1 MKNIKRYGCNHI
13 FRFVA
18 FDSSISEHSSCGLL
32 VIFMVLVPGTAFS
45 QLYVNNA
52 DDLVCYAVLDV
63 PDSSGIKPSGMMTS
77 TSCNT
82 LSLDNLNTNG
92 GQLFVGG
99 VGGLPGYGATPW
111 TGTFTTGVGTS
122 NVGTAYGFVVQKNGA
137 FINGDTYV
145 QGGLF
150 LDGKKATNLA
160 PATIS
165 STSTDAV
172 VGSQLY
178 TLTQTGT
185 RYFHANSANPQDS
198 VPTGQDAIAVG
209 PATVVNGNNGIG
221 IGNSAVVGPSAVGG
235 IAIGPNT
242 QATGTASTALG
253 AGTQAQG
260 AQSLALGAGA
270 VTRQTNSIA
279 LGASSVTTV
288 GAQSSYSAY
297 GLPTAQASVGEVG
310 IGTAQGN
317 RKITG
322 VAAGSAGYDA
332 VNVTQLTAVGNKVDK
347 NTADITSL
355 GGRVTNVEGGMT
367 SITNGGG
374 VKYFHTNSTQLDSV
388 ASGSDSVAIG
398 PNAQASGTTSIA
410 MGAGS
415 KAQVA
420 QSLALGAGAVASK
433 ANSIALGA
441 ASVTTVG
448 AQSSYSAY
456 GLPTAQTS
464 VGEVGIGTAQ
474 GNRKITG
481 VAAGSADYDA
491 VNVAQLTAVGNK
503 VEKNTTDITR
513 LGGRVSTVEGDIT
526 RITNGDGIKYFHT
539 NSTQPDS
546 VASGSDSVAI
556 GPNAQA
562 SGTTSIAMGAGSTAQ
577 GAQSLALGAG
587 AAASQANSIALGAS
601 SVTTVGAES
610 NYSAYGLKAP
620 QTSVGEVG
628 VGTAQGNRKI
638 TGVAAGSADYDA
650 VNVAQLTAVGDKVEQ
665 NTADITRLGGRV
677 TNVEAGMTRITNG
690 DGIKYFHT
698 HSTEPDSVASGSDS
712 VAIGPNAQASGT
724 AAVASGK
731 GTLASGHG
739 AVAIGDAASVSADGS
754 VALGQGSADNGRG
767 AESYTGKYST
777 ADNTTSGTVSVGNA
791 ATGETRTV
799 SNVAD
804 GREAMD
810 AVNLRQLDGAMAA
823 VGDTV
828 SGLQNGTDGMFQVN
842 NNSGQA
848 KPSATGT
855 DAMAGGAG
863 SVASGSNSTAMGTGS
878 KATAAN
884 STALGANSVA
894 DRENS
899 VSVGSVGNE
908 RQLTNV
914 AAGTQGT
921 DAVNLDQLN
930 HSMSNVTNDANAYT
944 DRRYSALKKDL
955 KKQDDRLSAGI
966 AGAMAMASL
975 TQPYTPGASM
985 ATIGAASYRGQSA
998 LSVGVSSISDS
1009 GRWVSKLQASS
1020 NTQGDMGVGVGVGY
1034 QW

>member
-1 MKNIKRYGCNHI
+1 MKSIQKCDCNYLARFAVSDSFI
-13 FRFVA
+13 RDNSFR
-18 FDSSISEHSSCGLL
+18 GLL
-32 VIFMVLVPGTAFS
+32 AIFMVTIFVPGTAFS
-45 QLYVNNA
+45 ELYVNNA
-52 DDLVCYAVLDV
+52 NDPGCYAVVDDNNLNFKGRIT
-63 PDSSGIKPSGMMTS
+63 GIVTNHIY
-77 TSCNT
+77 CNT
-82 LSLDNLNTNG
+82 LTEANLNTNG

-99 VGGLPGYGATPW
+99 QGGLPGYAPTPW
-111 TGTFTTGVGTS
+111 TGTFTTAVGTS
-122 NVGTAYGFVVQKNGA
+122 NVATAYGFVVQKNGA

-150 LDGKKATNLA
+150 LNGRKATNLA

-178 TLTQTGT
+178 TVIQDGT

-270 VTRQTNSIA
+270 VTRQVNSIA

-288 GAQSSYSAY
+288 GAQGSYSAY
-297 GLPTAQASVGEVG
+297 GLPTTQASVGEVG

-332 VNVTQLTAVGNKVDK
+332 VNVTQLTAVGNKVDQ

-355 GGRVTNVEGGMT
+355 DGRVTNVEGEMT

-374 VKYFHTNSTQLDSV
+374 V
-388 ASGSDSVAIG
+388 
-398 PNAQASGTTSIA
+398 
-410 MGAGS
+410 
-415 KAQVA
+415 
-420 QSLALGAGAVASK
+420 
-433 ANSIALGA
+433 
-441 ASVTTVG
+441 
-448 AQSSYSAY
+448 
-456 GLPTAQTS
+456 
-464 VGEVGIGTAQ
+464 
-474 GNRKITG
+474 
-481 VAAGSADYDA
+481 
-491 VNVAQLTAVGNK
+491 
-503 VEKNTTDITR
+503 
-513 LGGRVSTVEGDIT
+513 
-526 RITNGDGIKYFHT
+526 
-539 NSTQPDS
+539 
-546 VASGSDSVAI
+546 
-556 GPNAQA
+556 
-562 SGTTSIAMGAGSTAQ
+562 
-577 GAQSLALGAG
+577 
-587 AAASQANSIALGAS
+587 
-601 SVTTVGAES
+601 
-610 NYSAYGLKAP
+610 
-620 QTSVGEVG
+620 
-628 VGTAQGNRKI
+628 
-638 TGVAAGSADYDA
+638 
-650 VNVAQLTAVGDKVEQ
+650 
-665 NTADITRLGGRV
+665 
-677 TNVEAGMTRITNG
+677 
-690 DGIKYFHT
+690 KYFHT

-724 AAVASGK
+724 ASVASGK
-731 GTLASGHG
+731 DTLASGNG
-739 AVAIGDAASVSADGS
+739 AVAIGDAASVSAEGS

-863 SVASGSNSTAMGTGS
+863 SVASGSHSTAMGTGS

-944 DRRYSALKKDL
+944 DQRYSALKEDL
-955 KKQDDRLSAGI
+955 KKQDSTLSAGI

>member
-1 MKNIKRYGCNHI
+1 MKSIQKCDCNYLARFAVSDSFI
-13 FRFVA
+13 RDNSFR
-18 FDSSISEHSSCGLL
+18 SLL
-32 VIFMVLVPGTAFS
+32 AIFMVTIFVPNTAFS

-52 DDLVCYAVLDV
+52 NDPGCYVIADGGFTGVTNSDQN
-63 PDSSGIKPSGMMTS
+63 
-77 TSCNT
+77 CYT
-82 LSLDNLNTNG
+82 LSLNNINTNG

-99 VGGLPGYGATPW
+99 KGGIAGKPSFIATPW
-111 TGTFTTGVGTS
+111 TGTFTTAVGTS
-122 NVGTAYGFVVQKNGA
+122 NVATAYGFVVQNNGA

-150 LDGKKATNLA
+150 LNGRKATNLA

-178 TLTQTGT
+178 TVIQDGT
-185 RYFHANSANPQDS
+185 RYFHANSVNPQDS
-198 VPTGQDAIAVG
+198 VPAGQDAIAVG

-270 VTRQTNSIA
+270 VTRQANSIA

-288 GAQSSYSAY
+288 GAESNYSAY
-297 GLPTAQASVGEVG
+297 GLPTTQASVGEVG

-332 VNVTQLTAVGNKVDK
+332 VNVTQLTAVGNKVDQ

-355 GGRVTNVEGGMT
+355 DGRVTNVEGGMT
-367 SITNGGG
+367 SITNGG
-374 VKYFHTNSTQLDSV
+374 
-388 ASGSDSVAIG
+388 
-398 PNAQASGTTSIA
+398 
-410 MGAGS
+410 
-415 KAQVA
+415 
-420 QSLALGAGAVASK
+420 
-433 ANSIALGA
+433 
-441 ASVTTVG
+441 
-448 AQSSYSAY
+448 
-456 GLPTAQTS
+456 
-464 VGEVGIGTAQ
+464 
-474 GNRKITG
+474 
-481 VAAGSADYDA
+481 
-491 VNVAQLTAVGNK
+491 
-503 VEKNTTDITR
+503 
-513 LGGRVSTVEGDIT
+513 
-526 RITNGDGIKYFHT
+526 
-539 NSTQPDS
+539 
-546 VASGSDSVAI
+546 
-556 GPNAQA
+556 
-562 SGTTSIAMGAGSTAQ
+562 
-577 GAQSLALGAG
+577 
-587 AAASQANSIALGAS
+587 
-601 SVTTVGAES
+601 
-610 NYSAYGLKAP
+610 
-620 QTSVGEVG
+620 
-628 VGTAQGNRKI
+628 
-638 TGVAAGSADYDA
+638 
-650 VNVAQLTAVGDKVEQ
+650 
-665 NTADITRLGGRV
+665 
-677 TNVEAGMTRITNG
+677 
-690 DGIKYFHT
+690 GIKYFHT

-724 AAVASGK
+724 ASVASGK
-731 GTLASGHG
+731 GTLASGNG
-739 AVAIGDAASVSADGS
+739 AVAIGDAASVSAEGS

-777 ADNTTSGTVSVGNA
+777 TDNTTSGTVSVGNA

-863 SVASGSNSTAMGTGS
+863 SVASGSHSTAMGTGS

-908 RQLTNV
+908 RQLTNIAV
-914 AAGTQGT
+914 GTQGT

-944 DRRYSALKKDL
+944 DQRYSALKEDL
-955 KKQDDRLSAGI
+955 KKQDSTLSAGI

>member
-1 MKNIKRYGCNHI
+1 MKSIQKCDCNYLARFAVSDSFI
-13 FRFVA
+13 RDNSFR
-18 FDSSISEHSSCGLL
+18 GLL
-32 VIFMVLVPGTAFS
+32 AIFMVTIFVPGTSFS
-45 QLYVNNA
+45 ELYVNNA
-52 DDLVCYAVLDV
+52 NDPGCYAVVDDNNLNFKGRIT
-63 PDSSGIKPSGMMTS
+63 GIVTNHIY
-77 TSCNT
+77 CNT
-82 LSLDNLNTNG
+82 LTEANLNTNG

-99 VGGLPGYGATPW
+99 QGGLPGYAPTPW
-111 TGTFTTGVGTS
+111 TGTFTTAVGTS
-122 NVGTAYGFVVQKNGA
+122 NVATAYGFVVQKNGA

-150 LDGKKATNLA
+150 LNGRKATNLA

-178 TLTQTGT
+178 TVIQDGT
-185 RYFHANSANPQDS
+185 RYFHANSVNPQDS
-198 VPTGQDAIAVG
+198 VPAGQDAIAVG

-270 VTRQTNSIA
+270 VTRQVNSIA

-288 GAQSSYSAY
+288 GAQGSYSAY
-297 GLPTAQASVGEVG
+297 GLPTTQASVGEVG

-332 VNVTQLTAVGNKVDK
+332 VNVTQLTAVGNKVDQ

-355 GGRVTNVEGGMT
+355 DGRVTNVEGEMT

-374 VKYFHTNSTQLDSV
+374 V
-388 ASGSDSVAIG
+388 
-398 PNAQASGTTSIA
+398 
-410 MGAGS
+410 
-415 KAQVA
+415 
-420 QSLALGAGAVASK
+420 
-433 ANSIALGA
+433 
-441 ASVTTVG
+441 
-448 AQSSYSAY
+448 
-456 GLPTAQTS
+456 
-464 VGEVGIGTAQ
+464 
-474 GNRKITG
+474 
-481 VAAGSADYDA
+481 
-491 VNVAQLTAVGNK
+491 
-503 VEKNTTDITR
+503 
-513 LGGRVSTVEGDIT
+513 
-526 RITNGDGIKYFHT
+526 
-539 NSTQPDS
+539 
-546 VASGSDSVAI
+546 
-556 GPNAQA
+556 
-562 SGTTSIAMGAGSTAQ
+562 
-577 GAQSLALGAG
+577 
-587 AAASQANSIALGAS
+587 
-601 SVTTVGAES
+601 
-610 NYSAYGLKAP
+610 
-620 QTSVGEVG
+620 
-628 VGTAQGNRKI
+628 
-638 TGVAAGSADYDA
+638 
-650 VNVAQLTAVGDKVEQ
+650 
-665 NTADITRLGGRV
+665 
-677 TNVEAGMTRITNG
+677 
-690 DGIKYFHT
+690 KYFHT

-724 AAVASGK
+724 ASVASGK
-731 GTLASGHG
+731 GTLASGNG
-739 AVAIGDAASVSADGS
+739 AVAIGDAASVSAEGS

-863 SVASGSNSTAMGTGS
+863 SVASGSHSTAMGTGS

-944 DRRYSALKKDL
+944 DQRYSALKEDL
-955 KKQDDRLSAGI
+955 KKQDSTLSAGI

>member
-1 MKNIKRYGCNHI
+1 MKSIQKCDCNYLARFAVSDSFI
-13 FRFVA
+13 RDNSFR
-18 FDSSISEHSSCGLL
+18 GLL
-32 VIFMVLVPGTAFS
+32 AIFMVTIFVPGTAFS
-45 QLYVNNA
+45 ELYVNNA
-52 DDLVCYAVLDV
+52 NDPGCYAVVDDNNLNFKGRIT
-63 PDSSGIKPSGMMTS
+63 GIVTNHIY
-77 TSCNT
+77 CNT
-82 LSLDNLNTNG
+82 LTEANLNTNG

-99 VGGLPGYGATPW
+99 QGGLPGYAPTPW
-111 TGTFTTGVGTS
+111 TGTFTTAVGTS
-122 NVGTAYGFVVQKNGA
+122 NVATAYGFVVQKNGA

-150 LDGKKATNLA
+150 LNGRKATNLA

-178 TLTQTGT
+178 TVIQDGT

-270 VTRQTNSIA
+270 VTRQVNSIA

-288 GAQSSYSAY
+288 GAQGSYSAY
-297 GLPTAQASVGEVG
+297 GLPTTQA
-310 IGTAQGN
+310 
-317 RKITG
+317 
-322 VAAGSAGYDA
+322 
-332 VNVTQLTAVGNKVDK
+332 
-347 NTADITSL
+347 
-355 GGRVTNVEGGMT
+355 
-367 SITNGGG
+367 
-374 VKYFHTNSTQLDSV
+374 
-388 ASGSDSVAIG
+388 
-398 PNAQASGTTSIA
+398 
-410 MGAGS
+410 
-415 KAQVA
+415 
-420 QSLALGAGAVASK
+420 
-433 ANSIALGA
+433 
-441 ASVTTVG
+441 
-448 AQSSYSAY
+448 
-456 GLPTAQTS
+456 S

-491 VNVAQLTAVGNK
+491 VNVAQLTAVG
-503 VEKNTTDITR
+503 
-513 LGGRVSTVEGDIT
+513 
-526 RITNGDGIKYFHT
+526 
-539 NSTQPDS
+539 
-546 VASGSDSVAI
+546 
-556 GPNAQA
+556 
-562 SGTTSIAMGAGSTAQ
+562 
-577 GAQSLALGAG
+577 
-587 AAASQANSIALGAS
+587 
-601 SVTTVGAES
+601 
-610 NYSAYGLKAP
+610 
-620 QTSVGEVG
+620 
-628 VGTAQGNRKI
+628 
-638 TGVAAGSADYDA
+638 
-650 VNVAQLTAVGDKVEQ
+650 DKVDQ
-665 NTADITRLGGRV
+665 NTADITSLDGRV
-677 TNVEAGMTRITNG
+677 TNVEGGMTSITNG
-690 DGIKYFHT
+690 GGIKYFHT

-724 AAVASGK
+724 ASVASGK
-731 GTLASGHG
+731 DTLASGNG
-739 AVAIGDAASVSADGS
+739 AVAIGDAASVSAEGS

-863 SVASGSNSTAMGTGS
+863 SVASGSHSTAMGTGS

-944 DRRYSALKKDL
+944 DQRYSALKEDL
-955 KKQDDRLSAGI
+955 KKQDSTLSAGI

>member
-1 MKNIKRYGCNHI
+1 MKSIQKCDCNYLARFAVSDSFI
-13 FRFVA
+13 RDNSFR
-18 FDSSISEHSSCGLL
+18 GLL
-32 VIFMVLVPGTAFS
+32 AIFMVTIFVPGTSFS
-45 QLYVNNA
+45 ELYVNNA
-52 DDLVCYAVLDV
+52 NDPGCYAVVDDNNLNFKGRIT
-63 PDSSGIKPSGMMTS
+63 GIVTNHIY
-77 TSCNT
+77 CNT
-82 LSLDNLNTNG
+82 LTEANLNTNG

-99 VGGLPGYGATPW
+99 QGGLPGYAPTPW
-111 TGTFTTGVGTS
+111 TGTFTTAVGTS
-122 NVGTAYGFVVQKNGA
+122 NVATAYGFVVQKNGA

-150 LDGKKATNLA
+150 LNGRKATNLA

-178 TLTQTGT
+178 TVIQDGT
-185 RYFHANSANPQDS
+185 RYFHANSVNPQDS
-198 VPTGQDAIAVG
+198 VPAGQDAIAVG

-270 VTRQTNSIA
+270 VTRQVNSIA

-288 GAQSSYSAY
+288 GAQGSYSAY
-297 GLPTAQASVGEVG
+297 GLPTTQA
-310 IGTAQGN
+310 
-317 RKITG
+317 
-322 VAAGSAGYDA
+322 
-332 VNVTQLTAVGNKVDK
+332 
-347 NTADITSL
+347 
-355 GGRVTNVEGGMT
+355 
-367 SITNGGG
+367 
-374 VKYFHTNSTQLDSV
+374 
-388 ASGSDSVAIG
+388 
-398 PNAQASGTTSIA
+398 
-410 MGAGS
+410 
-415 KAQVA
+415 
-420 QSLALGAGAVASK
+420 
-433 ANSIALGA
+433 
-441 ASVTTVG
+441 
-448 AQSSYSAY
+448 
-456 GLPTAQTS
+456 S

-491 VNVAQLTAVGNK
+491 VNVAQLTAVG
-503 VEKNTTDITR
+503 
-513 LGGRVSTVEGDIT
+513 
-526 RITNGDGIKYFHT
+526 
-539 NSTQPDS
+539 
-546 VASGSDSVAI
+546 
-556 GPNAQA
+556 
-562 SGTTSIAMGAGSTAQ
+562 
-577 GAQSLALGAG
+577 
-587 AAASQANSIALGAS
+587 
-601 SVTTVGAES
+601 
-610 NYSAYGLKAP
+610 
-620 QTSVGEVG
+620 
-628 VGTAQGNRKI
+628 
-638 TGVAAGSADYDA
+638 
-650 VNVAQLTAVGDKVEQ
+650 DKVDQ
-665 NTADITRLGGRV
+665 NTADITSLDGRV
-677 TNVEAGMTRITNG
+677 TNVEGEMTSITNG
-690 DGIKYFHT
+690 GGVKYFHT

-724 AAVASGK
+724 ASVASGK
-731 GTLASGHG
+731 GTLASGNG
-739 AVAIGDAASVSADGS
+739 AVAIGDAASVSAEGS

-863 SVASGSNSTAMGTGS
+863 SVASGSHSTAMGTGS

-944 DRRYSALKKDL
+944 DQRYSALKEDL
-955 KKQDDRLSAGI
+955 KKQDSTLSAGI

>member
-1 MKNIKRYGCNHI
+1 MKSIQKCDCNYLARFAVSDSFI
-13 FRFVA
+13 RDNSFR
-18 FDSSISEHSSCGLL
+18 GLL
-32 VIFMVLVPGTAFS
+32 AIFMVTIFVPGTAFS
-45 QLYVNNA
+45 ELYVNNA
-52 DDLVCYAVLDV
+52 NDPGCYAVVDDNNLNFKGRIT
-63 PDSSGIKPSGMMTS
+63 GIVTNHIY
-77 TSCNT
+77 CNT
-82 LSLDNLNTNG
+82 LTEANLNTNG

-99 VGGLPGYGATPW
+99 QGGLPGYAPTPW
-111 TGTFTTGVGTS
+111 TGTFTTAVGTS
-122 NVGTAYGFVVQKNGA
+122 NVATAYGFVVQKNGA

-150 LDGKKATNLA
+150 LNGRKATNLA

-178 TLTQTGT
+178 TVIQDGT

-270 VTRQTNSIA
+270 VTRQVNSIA

-288 GAQSSYSAY
+288 GAQGSYSAY
-297 GLPTAQASVGEVG
+297 GLPTTQASVGEVG

-332 VNVTQLTAVGNKVDK
+332 VNVTQLTAVGNKVDQ

-355 GGRVTNVEGGMT
+355 DGRVTNVEGGMT
-367 SITNGGG
+367 SITNGG
-374 VKYFHTNSTQLDSV
+374 
-388 ASGSDSVAIG
+388 
-398 PNAQASGTTSIA
+398 
-410 MGAGS
+410 
-415 KAQVA
+415 
-420 QSLALGAGAVASK
+420 
-433 ANSIALGA
+433 
-441 ASVTTVG
+441 
-448 AQSSYSAY
+448 
-456 GLPTAQTS
+456 
-464 VGEVGIGTAQ
+464 
-474 GNRKITG
+474 
-481 VAAGSADYDA
+481 
-491 VNVAQLTAVGNK
+491 
-503 VEKNTTDITR
+503 
-513 LGGRVSTVEGDIT
+513 
-526 RITNGDGIKYFHT
+526 
-539 NSTQPDS
+539 
-546 VASGSDSVAI
+546 
-556 GPNAQA
+556 
-562 SGTTSIAMGAGSTAQ
+562 
-577 GAQSLALGAG
+577 
-587 AAASQANSIALGAS
+587 
-601 SVTTVGAES
+601 
-610 NYSAYGLKAP
+610 
-620 QTSVGEVG
+620 
-628 VGTAQGNRKI
+628 
-638 TGVAAGSADYDA
+638 
-650 VNVAQLTAVGDKVEQ
+650 
-665 NTADITRLGGRV
+665 
-677 TNVEAGMTRITNG
+677 
-690 DGIKYFHT
+690 GIKYFHT

-724 AAVASGK
+724 ASVASGK
-731 GTLASGHG
+731 GTLASGNG
-739 AVAIGDAASVSADGS
+739 AVAIGDAASVSAEGS

-777 ADNTTSGTVSVGNA
+777 TDNTTSGTVSVGNA

-863 SVASGSNSTAMGTGS
+863 SVASGSHSTAMGTGS

-908 RQLTNV
+908 RQLTNIAV
-914 AAGTQGT
+914 GTQGT

-944 DRRYSALKKDL
+944 DQRYSALKEDL
-955 KKQDDRLSAGI
+955 KKQDSTLSAGI

>member
-1 MKNIKRYGCNHI
+1 MKSIQKCDCNYLARFAVSDSFI
-13 FRFVA
+13 RDNSFR
-18 FDSSISEHSSCGLL
+18 GLL
-32 VIFMVLVPGTAFS
+32 AIFMVTIFVPGTAFS
-45 QLYVNNA
+45 ELYVNNA
-52 DDLVCYAVLDV
+52 NDPGCYAVVDDNNLNFKGRIT
-63 PDSSGIKPSGMMTS
+63 GIVTNHIY
-77 TSCNT
+77 CNT
-82 LSLDNLNTNG
+82 LTEANLNTNG

-99 VGGLPGYGATPW
+99 QGGLPGYAPTPW
-111 TGTFTTGVGTS
+111 TGTFTTAVGTS
-122 NVGTAYGFVVQKNGA
+122 NVATAYGFVVQKNGA

-150 LDGKKATNLA
+150 LNGRKATNLA
-160 PATIS
+160 LATIS

-178 TLTQTGT
+178 TVIQDGT
-185 RYFHANSANPQDS
+185 RYFHANSVNPQDS
-198 VPTGQDAIAVG
+198 VHTGQDAI
-209 PATVVNGNNGIG
+209 
-221 IGNSAVVGPSAVGG
+221 AVGG

-270 VTRQTNSIA
+270 VTRQVNSIA

-288 GAQSSYSAY
+288 GAQGSYSAY
-297 GLPTAQASVGEVG
+297 GLPTTQASVGEVG

-332 VNVTQLTAVGNKVDK
+332 VNVTQLTAVGNKVDQ

-355 GGRVTNVEGGMT
+355 DGRVTNVEGGMT

-374 VKYFHTNSTQLDSV
+374 V
-388 ASGSDSVAIG
+388 
-398 PNAQASGTTSIA
+398 
-410 MGAGS
+410 
-415 KAQVA
+415 
-420 QSLALGAGAVASK
+420 
-433 ANSIALGA
+433 
-441 ASVTTVG
+441 
-448 AQSSYSAY
+448 
-456 GLPTAQTS
+456 
-464 VGEVGIGTAQ
+464 
-474 GNRKITG
+474 
-481 VAAGSADYDA
+481 
-491 VNVAQLTAVGNK
+491 
-503 VEKNTTDITR
+503 
-513 LGGRVSTVEGDIT
+513 
-526 RITNGDGIKYFHT
+526 
-539 NSTQPDS
+539 
-546 VASGSDSVAI
+546 
-556 GPNAQA
+556 
-562 SGTTSIAMGAGSTAQ
+562 
-577 GAQSLALGAG
+577 
-587 AAASQANSIALGAS
+587 
-601 SVTTVGAES
+601 
-610 NYSAYGLKAP
+610 
-620 QTSVGEVG
+620 
-628 VGTAQGNRKI
+628 
-638 TGVAAGSADYDA
+638 
-650 VNVAQLTAVGDKVEQ
+650 
-665 NTADITRLGGRV
+665 
-677 TNVEAGMTRITNG
+677 
-690 DGIKYFHT
+690 KYFHT

-724 AAVASGK
+724 ASVASGK
-731 GTLASGHG
+731 GTLASGNG
-739 AVAIGDAASVSADGS
+739 AVAIGDAASVSAEGS

-777 ADNTTSGTVSVGNA
+777 TDNTTSGTVSVGNA

-863 SVASGSNSTAMGTGS
+863 SVASGSHSTAMGTGS

-930 HSMSNVTNDANAYT
+930 HSMSNVTNDANVYT
-944 DRRYSALKKDL
+944 DQRYSALKEDL
-955 KKQDDRLSAGI
+955 KKQDSTLSAGI

>member
-1 MKNIKRYGCNHI
+1 MKSIQKCDCNYLARFAVSDSFI
-13 FRFVA
+13 RDNSFR
-18 FDSSISEHSSCGLL
+18 GLL
-32 VIFMVLVPGTAFS
+32 TIFMVTIFVPGTAFS
-45 QLYVNNA
+45 ELYVNNA
-52 DDLVCYAVLDV
+52 NDPGCYAVVDDNNLNFKGRIT
-63 PDSSGIKPSGMMTS
+63 GIVTNHIY
-77 TSCNT
+77 CNT
-82 LSLDNLNTNG
+82 LTEANLNTNG

-99 VGGLPGYGATPW
+99 QGGLPGYAPTPW
-111 TGTFTTGVGTS
+111 TGTFTTAVGTS
-122 NVGTAYGFVVQKNGA
+122 NVATAYGFVVQKNGA

-150 LDGKKATNLA
+150 LNGRKATNLA

-178 TLTQTGT
+178 TVIQDGT

-235 IAIGPNT
+235 IAIGPDT

-270 VTRQTNSIA
+270 VTRQT
-279 LGASSVTTV
+279 
-288 GAQSSYSAY
+288 
-297 GLPTAQASVGEVG
+297 
-310 IGTAQGN
+310 
-317 RKITG
+317 
-322 VAAGSAGYDA
+322 
-332 VNVTQLTAVGNKVDK
+332 
-347 NTADITSL
+347 
-355 GGRVTNVEGGMT
+355 
-367 SITNGGG
+367 
-374 VKYFHTNSTQLDSV
+374 
-388 ASGSDSVAIG
+388 
-398 PNAQASGTTSIA
+398 
-410 MGAGS
+410 
-415 KAQVA
+415 
-420 QSLALGAGAVASK
+420 
-433 ANSIALGA
+433 NSIALGA

-503 VEKNTTDITR
+503 VEKNPTDITR

-526 RITNGDGIKYFHT
+526 RITNGGGIKYFHT

-610 NYSAYGLKAP
+610 NYSAYGLTAP

-690 DGIKYFHT
+690 GGIKYFHT

-921 DAVNLDQLN
+921 DAVNLDQLT

-944 DRRYSALKKDL
+944 DRRYSALKEDL
-955 KKQDDRLSAGI
+955 KKQDSTLSAGI

>member
-1 MKNIKRYGCNHI
+1 MKSIQKCDCNYLARFAVSDSFI
-13 FRFVA
+13 RDNSFR
-18 FDSSISEHSSCGLL
+18 GLL
-32 VIFMVLVPGTAFS
+32 AIFMVTIFVPGTAFS
-45 QLYVNNA
+45 ELYVNNA
-52 DDLVCYAVLDV
+52 NDPGCYAVVDDNNLNFKGRIT
-63 PDSSGIKPSGMMTS
+63 GIVTNHIY
-77 TSCNT
+77 CNT
-82 LSLDNLNTNG
+82 LTEANLNTNG

-99 VGGLPGYGATPW
+99 QGGLPGYAPTPW
-111 TGTFTTGVGTS
+111 TGTFTTAVGTS
-122 NVGTAYGFVVQKNGA
+122 NVATAYGFVVQKNGA

-150 LDGKKATNLA
+150 LNGRKATNLA
-160 PATIS
+160 PATVS

-178 TLTQTGT
+178 TVIQDGT
-185 RYFHANSANPQDS
+185 RYFHANSVNPQDS
-198 VPTGQDAIAVG
+198 VPAGQDAIAVG

-270 VTRQTNSIA
+270 VTRQVNSIA

-288 GAQSSYSAY
+288 GAQGSYSAY
-297 GLPTAQASVGEVG
+297 GLPTTQA
-310 IGTAQGN
+310 
-317 RKITG
+317 
-322 VAAGSAGYDA
+322 
-332 VNVTQLTAVGNKVDK
+332 
-347 NTADITSL
+347 
-355 GGRVTNVEGGMT
+355 
-367 SITNGGG
+367 
-374 VKYFHTNSTQLDSV
+374 
-388 ASGSDSVAIG
+388 
-398 PNAQASGTTSIA
+398 
-410 MGAGS
+410 
-415 KAQVA
+415 
-420 QSLALGAGAVASK
+420 
-433 ANSIALGA
+433 
-441 ASVTTVG
+441 
-448 AQSSYSAY
+448 
-456 GLPTAQTS
+456 S

-491 VNVAQLTAVGNK
+491 VNVAQLTAVG
-503 VEKNTTDITR
+503 
-513 LGGRVSTVEGDIT
+513 
-526 RITNGDGIKYFHT
+526 
-539 NSTQPDS
+539 
-546 VASGSDSVAI
+546 
-556 GPNAQA
+556 
-562 SGTTSIAMGAGSTAQ
+562 
-577 GAQSLALGAG
+577 
-587 AAASQANSIALGAS
+587 
-601 SVTTVGAES
+601 
-610 NYSAYGLKAP
+610 
-620 QTSVGEVG
+620 
-628 VGTAQGNRKI
+628 
-638 TGVAAGSADYDA
+638 
-650 VNVAQLTAVGDKVEQ
+650 DKVDQ
-665 NTADITRLGGRV
+665 NTADITSLDGRV
-677 TNVEAGMTRITNG
+677 TNVEGEMTSITNG
-690 DGIKYFHT
+690 GGVKYFHT

-724 AAVASGK
+724 ASVASGK
-731 GTLASGHG
+731 GTLASGNG
-739 AVAIGDAASVSADGS
+739 AVAIGDAASVSAEGS

-777 ADNTTSGTVSVGNA
+777 TDNTTSGTVSVGNA

-863 SVASGSNSTAMGTGS
+863 SVASGSHSTAMGTGS

-908 RQLTNV
+908 RQLTNIAV
-914 AAGTQGT
+914 GTQGT

-944 DRRYSALKKDL
+944 DQRYSALKEDL
-955 KKQDDRLSAGI
+955 KKQDSTLSAGI

>member
-1 MKNIKRYGCNHI
+1 MKSIQKCDCNYLARFAVSDSFI
-13 FRFVA
+13 RDNSFR
-18 FDSSISEHSSCGLL
+18 GLL
-32 VIFMVLVPGTAFS
+32 AIFMVTIFVPGTAFS
-45 QLYVNNA
+45 ELYVNNA
-52 DDLVCYAVLDV
+52 NDPGCYAVVDDNNLNFKGRIT
-63 PDSSGIKPSGMMTS
+63 GIVTNHIY
-77 TSCNT
+77 CNT
-82 LSLDNLNTNG
+82 LTEANLNTNG

-99 VGGLPGYGATPW
+99 QGGLPGYAPTPW
-111 TGTFTTGVGTS
+111 TGTFTTAVGTS
-122 NVGTAYGFVVQKNGA
+122 NVATAYGFVVQKNGA

-150 LDGKKATNLA
+150 LNGRKATNLA
-160 PATIS
+160 LATIS

-178 TLTQTGT
+178 TVIQDGT
-185 RYFHANSANPQDS
+185 RYFHANSVNPQDS
-198 VPTGQDAIAVG
+198 VPTGQDAI
-209 PATVVNGNNGIG
+209 
-221 IGNSAVVGPSAVGG
+221 AVGG

-270 VTRQTNSIA
+270 VTRQVNSIA

-288 GAQSSYSAY
+288 GAQGSYSAY
-297 GLPTAQASVGEVG
+297 GLPTTQASVGEVG

-332 VNVTQLTAVGNKVDK
+332 VNVTQLTAVGNKVDQ

-355 GGRVTNVEGGMT
+355 DGRVTNVEGGMT

-374 VKYFHTNSTQLDSV
+374 V
-388 ASGSDSVAIG
+388 
-398 PNAQASGTTSIA
+398 
-410 MGAGS
+410 
-415 KAQVA
+415 
-420 QSLALGAGAVASK
+420 
-433 ANSIALGA
+433 
-441 ASVTTVG
+441 
-448 AQSSYSAY
+448 
-456 GLPTAQTS
+456 
-464 VGEVGIGTAQ
+464 
-474 GNRKITG
+474 
-481 VAAGSADYDA
+481 
-491 VNVAQLTAVGNK
+491 
-503 VEKNTTDITR
+503 
-513 LGGRVSTVEGDIT
+513 
-526 RITNGDGIKYFHT
+526 
-539 NSTQPDS
+539 
-546 VASGSDSVAI
+546 
-556 GPNAQA
+556 
-562 SGTTSIAMGAGSTAQ
+562 
-577 GAQSLALGAG
+577 
-587 AAASQANSIALGAS
+587 
-601 SVTTVGAES
+601 
-610 NYSAYGLKAP
+610 
-620 QTSVGEVG
+620 
-628 VGTAQGNRKI
+628 
-638 TGVAAGSADYDA
+638 
-650 VNVAQLTAVGDKVEQ
+650 
-665 NTADITRLGGRV
+665 
-677 TNVEAGMTRITNG
+677 
-690 DGIKYFHT
+690 KYFHT

-724 AAVASGK
+724 ASVASGK
-731 GTLASGHG
+731 GTLASGNG
-739 AVAIGDAASVSADGS
+739 AVAIGDAASVSAEGS

-777 ADNTTSGTVSVGNA
+777 TDNTTSGTVSVGNA

-863 SVASGSNSTAMGTGS
+863 SVASGSHSTAMGTGS

-930 HSMSNVTNDANAYT
+930 HSMSNVTNDANVYT
-944 DRRYSALKKDL
+944 DQRYSALKEDL
-955 KKQDDRLSAGI
+955 KKQDSTLSAGI

>member
-1 MKNIKRYGCNHI
+1 MKSIQKCDCNYLARFAVSDSFI
-13 FRFVA
+13 RDNSFR
-18 FDSSISEHSSCGLL
+18 SLL
-32 VIFMVLVPGTAFS
+32 AIFMVTIFVPNTAFS

-52 DDLVCYAVLDV
+52 NDPGCYVIADGGFTGVTNSDQN
-63 PDSSGIKPSGMMTS
+63 
-77 TSCNT
+77 CYT
-82 LSLDNLNTNG
+82 LSLNNINTNG

-99 VGGLPGYGATPW
+99 KGGIAGKPSFIATPW
-111 TGTFTTGVGTS
+111 TGTFTTAVGTS
-122 NVGTAYGFVVQKNGA
+122 NVATAYGFVVQNNGA

-150 LDGKKATNLA
+150 LNGRKATNLA

-178 TLTQTGT
+178 TVIQDGT
-185 RYFHANSANPQDS
+185 RYFHANSVNPQDS
-198 VPTGQDAIAVG
+198 VPAGQDAIAVG

-270 VTRQTNSIA
+270 VTRQVNSIA

-288 GAQSSYSAY
+288 GAQGSYSAY
-297 GLPTAQASVGEVG
+297 GLPTTQASVGEVG

-332 VNVTQLTAVGNKVDK
+332 VNVTQLTAVGNKVDQ

-355 GGRVTNVEGGMT
+355 DGRVTNVEGGMT

-374 VKYFHTNSTQLDSV
+374 
-388 ASGSDSVAIG
+388 
-398 PNAQASGTTSIA
+398 
-410 MGAGS
+410 
-415 KAQVA
+415 
-420 QSLALGAGAVASK
+420 
-433 ANSIALGA
+433 
-441 ASVTTVG
+441 
-448 AQSSYSAY
+448 
-456 GLPTAQTS
+456 
-464 VGEVGIGTAQ
+464 
-474 GNRKITG
+474 
-481 VAAGSADYDA
+481 
-491 VNVAQLTAVGNK
+491 
-503 VEKNTTDITR
+503 
-513 LGGRVSTVEGDIT
+513 
-526 RITNGDGIKYFHT
+526 IKYFHT
-539 NSTQPDS
+539 HSTEPDS

-610 NYSAYGLKAP
+610 NYSAYGLTAS

-628 VGTAQGNRKI
+628 VGTTQGNRKI

-650 VNVAQLTAVGDKVEQ
+650 VNVAQLTAVGDKVDQ
-665 NTADITRLGGRV
+665 NTADITSLDGRV
-677 TNVEAGMTRITNG
+677 TNVEGEMTSITNG
-690 DGIKYFHT
+690 GGVKYFHT

-724 AAVASGK
+724 ASVASGK
-731 GTLASGHG
+731 GTLASGNG
-739 AVAIGDAASVSADGS
+739 AVAIGDAASVSAEGS

-777 ADNTTSGTVSVGNA
+777 TDNTTSGTVSVGNA

-863 SVASGSNSTAMGTGS
+863 SVASGSHSTAMGTGS

-908 RQLTNV
+908 RQLTNIAV
-914 AAGTQGT
+914 GTQGT

-944 DRRYSALKKDL
+944 DQRYSALKEDL
-955 KKQDDRLSAGI
+955 KKQDSTLSAGI

>member
-1 MKNIKRYGCNHI
+1 MKSIQKCDCNYLARFAVSDSFI
-13 FRFVA
+13 RDNSFR
-18 FDSSISEHSSCGLL
+18 GLL
-32 VIFMVLVPGTAFS
+32 AIFMVTIFVPGTAFS
-45 QLYVNNA
+45 ELYVNNA
-52 DDLVCYAVLDV
+52 NDPGCYAVVDDNNLNFKGRIT
-63 PDSSGIKPSGMMTS
+63 GIVTNHIY
-77 TSCNT
+77 CNT
-82 LSLDNLNTNG
+82 LTEANLNTNG

-99 VGGLPGYGATPW
+99 QGGLPGYAPTPW
-111 TGTFTTGVGTS
+111 TGTFTTAVGTS
-122 NVGTAYGFVVQKNGA
+122 NVATAYGFVVQKNGA

-150 LDGKKATNLA
+150 LNGRKATNLA

-178 TLTQTGT
+178 TVIQDGT

-270 VTRQTNSIA
+270 VTRQVNSIA

-288 GAQSSYSAY
+288 GAQGSYSAY
-297 GLPTAQASVGEVG
+297 GLPTTQA
-310 IGTAQGN
+310 
-317 RKITG
+317 
-322 VAAGSAGYDA
+322 
-332 VNVTQLTAVGNKVDK
+332 
-347 NTADITSL
+347 
-355 GGRVTNVEGGMT
+355 
-367 SITNGGG
+367 
-374 VKYFHTNSTQLDSV
+374 
-388 ASGSDSVAIG
+388 
-398 PNAQASGTTSIA
+398 
-410 MGAGS
+410 
-415 KAQVA
+415 
-420 QSLALGAGAVASK
+420 
-433 ANSIALGA
+433 
-441 ASVTTVG
+441 
-448 AQSSYSAY
+448 
-456 GLPTAQTS
+456 S

-491 VNVAQLTAVGNK
+491 VNVAQLTAVG
-503 VEKNTTDITR
+503 
-513 LGGRVSTVEGDIT
+513 
-526 RITNGDGIKYFHT
+526 
-539 NSTQPDS
+539 
-546 VASGSDSVAI
+546 
-556 GPNAQA
+556 
-562 SGTTSIAMGAGSTAQ
+562 
-577 GAQSLALGAG
+577 
-587 AAASQANSIALGAS
+587 
-601 SVTTVGAES
+601 
-610 NYSAYGLKAP
+610 
-620 QTSVGEVG
+620 
-628 VGTAQGNRKI
+628 
-638 TGVAAGSADYDA
+638 
-650 VNVAQLTAVGDKVEQ
+650 DKVDQ
-665 NTADITRLGGRV
+665 NTADITSLDGRV
-677 TNVEAGMTRITNG
+677 TNVEGEMTSITNG
-690 DGIKYFHT
+690 GGVKYFHT
-698 HSTEPDSVASGSDS
+698 HSTESDSVASGSDS

-724 AAVASGK
+724 ASVASGK
-731 GTLASGHG
+731 GTLASGNG
-739 AVAIGDAASVSADGS
+739 AVAIGDAASVSAEGS

-863 SVASGSNSTAMGTGS
+863 SVASGSHSTAMGTGS

-944 DRRYSALKKDL
+944 DQRYSALKEDL
-955 KKQDDRLSAGI
+955 KKQDSTLSAGI

>member
-1 MKNIKRYGCNHI
+1 MKSIQKCDCNYLVRFAVSDSFI
-13 FRFVA
+13 RDNSFR
-18 FDSSISEHSSCGLL
+18 SLL
-32 VIFMVLVPGTAFS
+32 AIFMVTIFVPNTAFS

-52 DDLVCYAVLDV
+52 NDPGCYVIADGGFTGVTNSDQN
-63 PDSSGIKPSGMMTS
+63 
-77 TSCNT
+77 CYT
-82 LSLDNLNTNG
+82 LSLNNINTNG

-99 VGGLPGYGATPW
+99 KGGIAGKPSFIATPW
-111 TGTFTTGVGTS
+111 TGTFTTAVGTS
-122 NVGTAYGFVVQKNGA
+122 NVATAYGFVVQSNGA

-145 QGGLF
+145 KGGLF
-150 LDGKKATNLA
+150 LNGRKATNLA

-178 TLTQTGT
+178 TVIQDGT
-185 RYFHANSANPQDS
+185 RYFHANSVNPQDS
-198 VPTGQDAIAVG
+198 VPAGQDAIAVG

-221 IGNSAVVGPSAVGG
+221 IGSSAVVGPSAVGG

-242 QATGTASTALG
+242 QATGIASTALG
-253 AGTQAQG
+253 AGSQAHG
-260 AQSLALGAGA
+260 SQSLALGAGA
-270 VTRQTNSIA
+270 T
-279 LGASSVTTV
+279 
-288 GAQSSYSAY
+288 
-297 GLPTAQASVGEVG
+297 
-310 IGTAQGN
+310 
-317 RKITG
+317 
-322 VAAGSAGYDA
+322 
-332 VNVTQLTAVGNKVDK
+332 
-347 NTADITSL
+347 
-355 GGRVTNVEGGMT
+355 
-367 SITNGGG
+367 
-374 VKYFHTNSTQLDSV
+374 
-388 ASGSDSVAIG
+388 
-398 PNAQASGTTSIA
+398 
-410 MGAGS
+410 
-415 KAQVA
+415 
-420 QSLALGAGAVASK
+420 
-433 ANSIALGA
+433 
-441 ASVTTVG
+441 
-448 AQSSYSAY
+448 
-456 GLPTAQTS
+456 
-464 VGEVGIGTAQ
+464 
-474 GNRKITG
+474 
-481 VAAGSADYDA
+481 
-491 VNVAQLTAVGNK
+491 
-503 VEKNTTDITR
+503 
-513 LGGRVSTVEGDIT
+513 
-526 RITNGDGIKYFHT
+526 
-539 NSTQPDS
+539 
-546 VASGSDSVAI
+546 
-556 GPNAQA
+556 
-562 SGTTSIAMGAGSTAQ
+562 
-577 GAQSLALGAG
+577 
-587 AAASQANSIALGAS
+587 ASQANSIALGAS

-610 NYSAYGLKAP
+610 DYSAYGLTAP

-628 VGTAQGNRKI
+628 MGTGQGNRKI
-638 TGVAAGSADYDA
+638 TGVAAGSADYDV

-665 NTADITRLGGRV
+665 NTADITSLGGRV
-677 TNVEAGMTRITNG
+677 TNVEGGMTRITNG
-690 DGIKYFHT
+690 GGIKYFHT

-724 AAVASGK
+724 ASVASGK
-731 GTLASGHG
+731 GTLASGNG
-739 AVAIGDAASVSADGS
+739 AVAIGDAASVSAEGS

-777 ADNTTSGTVSVGNA
+777 TDNTTSGTVSVGNA

-848 KPSATGT
+848 KPSVTGT

-863 SVASGSNSTAMGTGS
+863 SVASGSHSTAMGTGS

-908 RQLTNV
+908 RQLTNIAV
-914 AAGTQGT
+914 GTQGT

-944 DRRYSALKKDL
+944 DQRYSALKEDL
-955 KKQDDRLSAGI
+955 KKQDSTLSAGI

>member
-1 MKNIKRYGCNHI
+1 M
-13 FRFVA
+13 
-18 FDSSISEHSSCGLL
+18 
-32 VIFMVLVPGTAFS
+32 
-45 QLYVNNA
+45 NNA
-52 DDLVCYAVLDV
+52 NDPGCYAVVDDNNLNFKGRIT
-63 PDSSGIKPSGMMTS
+63 GIVTNHIY
-77 TSCNT
+77 CNT
-82 LSLDNLNTNG
+82 LTEANLNTNG

-99 VGGLPGYGATPW
+99 QGGLPGYAPTPW
-111 TGTFTTGVGTS
+111 TGTFTTAVGTS
-122 NVGTAYGFVVQKNGA
+122 NVATAYGFVVQKNGA

-150 LDGKKATNLA
+150 LNGRKATNLA
-160 PATIS
+160 PATVS

-178 TLTQTGT
+178 TVIQDGT
-185 RYFHANSANPQDS
+185 RYFHANSVNPQDS
-198 VPTGQDAIAVG
+198 VPAGQDAIAVG

-270 VTRQTNSIA
+270 VTRQVNSIA

-288 GAQSSYSAY
+288 GAQGSYSAY
-297 GLPTAQASVGEVG
+297 GLPTTQASVGEVG

-332 VNVTQLTAVGNKVDK
+332 VNVTQLTAVGNKVDQ

-355 GGRVTNVEGGMT
+355 DGRVTNVEGGMT
-367 SITNGGG
+367 SITNGG
-374 VKYFHTNSTQLDSV
+374 
-388 ASGSDSVAIG
+388 
-398 PNAQASGTTSIA
+398 
-410 MGAGS
+410 
-415 KAQVA
+415 
-420 QSLALGAGAVASK
+420 
-433 ANSIALGA
+433 
-441 ASVTTVG
+441 
-448 AQSSYSAY
+448 
-456 GLPTAQTS
+456 
-464 VGEVGIGTAQ
+464 
-474 GNRKITG
+474 
-481 VAAGSADYDA
+481 
-491 VNVAQLTAVGNK
+491 
-503 VEKNTTDITR
+503 
-513 LGGRVSTVEGDIT
+513 
-526 RITNGDGIKYFHT
+526 
-539 NSTQPDS
+539 
-546 VASGSDSVAI
+546 
-556 GPNAQA
+556 
-562 SGTTSIAMGAGSTAQ
+562 
-577 GAQSLALGAG
+577 
-587 AAASQANSIALGAS
+587 
-601 SVTTVGAES
+601 
-610 NYSAYGLKAP
+610 
-620 QTSVGEVG
+620 
-628 VGTAQGNRKI
+628 
-638 TGVAAGSADYDA
+638 
-650 VNVAQLTAVGDKVEQ
+650 
-665 NTADITRLGGRV
+665 
-677 TNVEAGMTRITNG
+677 
-690 DGIKYFHT
+690 GIKYFHT

-724 AAVASGK
+724 ASVASGK
-731 GTLASGHG
+731 GTLASGNG
-739 AVAIGDAASVSADGS
+739 AVAIGDAASVSAEGS

-863 SVASGSNSTAMGTGS
+863 SVASGSHSTAMGTGS

-908 RQLTNV
+908 RQLTNIAV
-914 AAGTQGT
+914 GTQGT

-944 DRRYSALKKDL
+944 DQRYSALKEDL
-955 KKQDDRLSAGI
+955 KKQDSTLSAGI

>member
-1 MKNIKRYGCNHI
+1 MKSIQKCDCNYLARFAVSDSFI
-13 FRFVA
+13 RDNSFR
-18 FDSSISEHSSCGLL
+18 SLL
-32 VIFMVLVPGTAFS
+32 AIFMVTIFVPNTAFS

-52 DDLVCYAVLDV
+52 NDPGCYVIADGGFTGVTNSDQN
-63 PDSSGIKPSGMMTS
+63 
-77 TSCNT
+77 CYT
-82 LSLDNLNTNG
+82 LSLNNINTNG

-99 VGGLPGYGATPW
+99 KGGIAGKPSFIATPW
-111 TGTFTTGVGTS
+111 TGTFTTAVGTS
-122 NVGTAYGFVVQKNGA
+122 NVATAYGFVVQNNGA

-150 LDGKKATNLA
+150 LNGRKATNLA

-178 TLTQTGT
+178 TVIQDGT
-185 RYFHANSANPQDS
+185 RYFHANSVNPQDS
-198 VPTGQDAIAVG
+198 VPAGQDAIAVG

-270 VTRQTNSIA
+270 VTRQVNSIA

-288 GAQSSYSAY
+288 GAQGSYSAY
-297 GLPTAQASVGEVG
+297 GLPTTQA
-310 IGTAQGN
+310 
-317 RKITG
+317 
-322 VAAGSAGYDA
+322 
-332 VNVTQLTAVGNKVDK
+332 
-347 NTADITSL
+347 
-355 GGRVTNVEGGMT
+355 
-367 SITNGGG
+367 
-374 VKYFHTNSTQLDSV
+374 
-388 ASGSDSVAIG
+388 
-398 PNAQASGTTSIA
+398 
-410 MGAGS
+410 
-415 KAQVA
+415 
-420 QSLALGAGAVASK
+420 
-433 ANSIALGA
+433 
-441 ASVTTVG
+441 
-448 AQSSYSAY
+448 
-456 GLPTAQTS
+456 S

-491 VNVAQLTAVGNK
+491 VNVAQLTAVG
-503 VEKNTTDITR
+503 
-513 LGGRVSTVEGDIT
+513 
-526 RITNGDGIKYFHT
+526 
-539 NSTQPDS
+539 
-546 VASGSDSVAI
+546 
-556 GPNAQA
+556 
-562 SGTTSIAMGAGSTAQ
+562 
-577 GAQSLALGAG
+577 
-587 AAASQANSIALGAS
+587 
-601 SVTTVGAES
+601 
-610 NYSAYGLKAP
+610 
-620 QTSVGEVG
+620 
-628 VGTAQGNRKI
+628 
-638 TGVAAGSADYDA
+638 
-650 VNVAQLTAVGDKVEQ
+650 DKVDQ
-665 NTADITRLGGRV
+665 NTADITSLDGRV
-677 TNVEAGMTRITNG
+677 TNVEGEMTSITNG
-690 DGIKYFHT
+690 GGVKYFHT

-724 AAVASGK
+724 ASVASGK
-731 GTLASGHG
+731 GTLASGNG
-739 AVAIGDAASVSADGS
+739 AVAIGDAASVSAEGS

-777 ADNTTSGTVSVGNA
+777 TDNTTSGTVSVGNA

-863 SVASGSNSTAMGTGS
+863 SVASGSHSTAMGTGS

-908 RQLTNV
+908 RQLTNIAV
-914 AAGTQGT
+914 GTQGT

-944 DRRYSALKKDL
+944 DQRYSALKEDL
-955 KKQDDRLSAGI
+955 KKQDSTLSAGI

>member
-1 MKNIKRYGCNHI
+1 MKSIQKCDCNYLARFAVSDSFI
-13 FRFVA
+13 RDNSFR
-18 FDSSISEHSSCGLL
+18 GLL
-32 VIFMVLVPGTAFS
+32 AIFMVTIFVPGTAFS
-45 QLYVNNA
+45 ELYVNNA
-52 DDLVCYAVLDV
+52 NDPGCYAVVDDNNLNFKGRIT
-63 PDSSGIKPSGMMTS
+63 GIVTNHIY
-77 TSCNT
+77 CNT
-82 LSLDNLNTNG
+82 LTEANLNTNG

-99 VGGLPGYGATPW
+99 QGGLPGYAPTPW
-111 TGTFTTGVGTS
+111 TGTFTTAVGTS
-122 NVGTAYGFVVQKNGA
+122 NVATAYGFVVQKNGA

-150 LDGKKATNLA
+150 LNGRKATNLA

-178 TLTQTGT
+178 TVIQDGT

-270 VTRQTNSIA
+270 VTRQVNSIA

-288 GAQSSYSAY
+288 GAQGSYSAY
-297 GLPTAQASVGEVG
+297 GLPTTQA
-310 IGTAQGN
+310 
-317 RKITG
+317 
-322 VAAGSAGYDA
+322 
-332 VNVTQLTAVGNKVDK
+332 
-347 NTADITSL
+347 
-355 GGRVTNVEGGMT
+355 
-367 SITNGGG
+367 
-374 VKYFHTNSTQLDSV
+374 
-388 ASGSDSVAIG
+388 
-398 PNAQASGTTSIA
+398 
-410 MGAGS
+410 
-415 KAQVA
+415 
-420 QSLALGAGAVASK
+420 
-433 ANSIALGA
+433 
-441 ASVTTVG
+441 
-448 AQSSYSAY
+448 
-456 GLPTAQTS
+456 S

-491 VNVAQLTAVGNK
+491 VNVAQLTAVG
-503 VEKNTTDITR
+503 
-513 LGGRVSTVEGDIT
+513 
-526 RITNGDGIKYFHT
+526 
-539 NSTQPDS
+539 
-546 VASGSDSVAI
+546 
-556 GPNAQA
+556 
-562 SGTTSIAMGAGSTAQ
+562 
-577 GAQSLALGAG
+577 
-587 AAASQANSIALGAS
+587 
-601 SVTTVGAES
+601 
-610 NYSAYGLKAP
+610 
-620 QTSVGEVG
+620 
-628 VGTAQGNRKI
+628 
-638 TGVAAGSADYDA
+638 
-650 VNVAQLTAVGDKVEQ
+650 DKVDQ
-665 NTADITRLGGRV
+665 NTADITSLDGRV
-677 TNVEAGMTRITNG
+677 TNVEGEMTSITNG
-690 DGIKYFHT
+690 GGVKYFHT

-724 AAVASGK
+724 ASVASGK
-731 GTLASGHG
+731 GTLASGNG
-739 AVAIGDAASVSADGS
+739 AVAIGDAASVSAEGS

-863 SVASGSNSTAMGTGS
+863 SVASGSHSTAMGTGS

-944 DRRYSALKKDL
+944 DQRYSALKEDL
-955 KKQDDRLSAGI
+955 KKQDSTLSAGI

>member
-1 MKNIKRYGCNHI
+1 MKSIQKCDCNYLARFAVSDSFI
-13 FRFVA
+13 RDNSFR
-18 FDSSISEHSSCGLL
+18 GLL
-32 VIFMVLVPGTAFS
+32 AIFMVTIFVPGTAFS
-45 QLYVNNA
+45 ELYVNNA
-52 DDLVCYAVLDV
+52 NDPGCYAVVDDNNLNFKGRIT
-63 PDSSGIKPSGMMTS
+63 GIVTNHIY
-77 TSCNT
+77 CNT
-82 LSLDNLNTNG
+82 LTEANLNTNG

-99 VGGLPGYGATPW
+99 QGGLPGYAPTPW
-111 TGTFTTGVGTS
+111 TGTFTTAVGTS
-122 NVGTAYGFVVQKNGA
+122 NVATAYGFVVQKNGA

-150 LDGKKATNLA
+150 LNGRKATNLA
-160 PATIS
+160 PATVS

-178 TLTQTGT
+178 TVIQDGT
-185 RYFHANSANPQDS
+185 RYFHANSVNPQDS
-198 VPTGQDAIAVG
+198 VPAGQDAIAVG

-270 VTRQTNSIA
+270 VTRQVNSIA

-288 GAQSSYSAY
+288 GAQGSYSAY
-297 GLPTAQASVGEVG
+297 GLPTTQASVGEVG

-332 VNVTQLTAVGNKVDK
+332 VNVTQLTAVGNKVDQ

-355 GGRVTNVEGGMT
+355 DGRVTNVEGGMT
-367 SITNGGG
+367 SITNGG
-374 VKYFHTNSTQLDSV
+374 
-388 ASGSDSVAIG
+388 
-398 PNAQASGTTSIA
+398 
-410 MGAGS
+410 
-415 KAQVA
+415 
-420 QSLALGAGAVASK
+420 
-433 ANSIALGA
+433 
-441 ASVTTVG
+441 
-448 AQSSYSAY
+448 
-456 GLPTAQTS
+456 
-464 VGEVGIGTAQ
+464 
-474 GNRKITG
+474 
-481 VAAGSADYDA
+481 
-491 VNVAQLTAVGNK
+491 
-503 VEKNTTDITR
+503 
-513 LGGRVSTVEGDIT
+513 
-526 RITNGDGIKYFHT
+526 
-539 NSTQPDS
+539 
-546 VASGSDSVAI
+546 
-556 GPNAQA
+556 
-562 SGTTSIAMGAGSTAQ
+562 
-577 GAQSLALGAG
+577 
-587 AAASQANSIALGAS
+587 
-601 SVTTVGAES
+601 
-610 NYSAYGLKAP
+610 
-620 QTSVGEVG
+620 
-628 VGTAQGNRKI
+628 
-638 TGVAAGSADYDA
+638 
-650 VNVAQLTAVGDKVEQ
+650 
-665 NTADITRLGGRV
+665 
-677 TNVEAGMTRITNG
+677 
-690 DGIKYFHT
+690 GIKYFHT

-724 AAVASGK
+724 ASVASGK
-731 GTLASGHG
+731 GTLASGNG
-739 AVAIGDAASVSADGS
+739 AVAIGDAASVSAEGS

-777 ADNTTSGTVSVGNA
+777 TDNTTSGTVSVGNA

-863 SVASGSNSTAMGTGS
+863 SVASGSHSTAMGTGS

-908 RQLTNV
+908 RQLTNIAV
-914 AAGTQGT
+914 GTQGT

-944 DRRYSALKKDL
+944 DQRYSALKEDL
-955 KKQDDRLSAGI
+955 KKQDSTLSAGI

>member
-1 MKNIKRYGCNHI
+1 MTNIQKCDCNYLSRFAVSDSFI
-13 FRFVA
+13 KDNYFR
-18 FDSSISEHSSCGLL
+18 GLL
-32 VIFMVLVPGTAFS
+32 AIFMVTIFVPGTAIS
-45 QLYVNNA
+45 SIYVNNA
-52 DDLVCYAVLDV
+52 NDGGCYGVVDGSNKKVIGGSTGVLNNYAKC
-63 PDSSGIKPSGMMTS
+63 S
-77 TSCNT
+77 N
-82 LSLDNLNTNG
+82 LSLSNLNTNG

-99 VGGLPGYGATPW
+99 QGGLPGYAATPW
-111 TGTFTTGVGTS
+111 TGTFTTAVGTS
-122 NVGTAYGFVVQKNGA
+122 NTGTAYGFVVQSNGA

-150 LDGKKATNLA
+150 LNGKKATNLA

-178 TLTQTGT
+178 TLNQTGT

-198 VPTGQDAIAVG
+198 VPAGQDAIAVG
-209 PATVVNGNNGIG
+209 PATVVNGNNGVG
-221 IGNSAVVGPSAVGG
+221 IGNSAVVGANAVGG

-253 AGTQAQG
+253 AGAQAQG

-270 VTRQTNSIA
+270 VTSQANSIA

-322 VAAGSAGYDA
+322 VAAGSADYDA
-332 VNVTQLTAVGNKVDK
+332 VNVAQLTAVGNKVGK

-355 GGRVTNVEGGMT
+355 GSRVSNVEGGMT

-374 VKYFHTNSTQLDSV
+374 VKYFHT
-388 ASGSDSVAIG
+388 
-398 PNAQASGTTSIA
+398 
-410 MGAGS
+410 
-415 KAQVA
+415 
-420 QSLALGAGAVASK
+420 
-433 ANSIALGA
+433 
-441 ASVTTVG
+441 
-448 AQSSYSAY
+448 
-456 GLPTAQTS
+456 
-464 VGEVGIGTAQ
+464 
-474 GNRKITG
+474 
-481 VAAGSADYDA
+481 
-491 VNVAQLTAVGNK
+491 
-503 VEKNTTDITR
+503 
-513 LGGRVSTVEGDIT
+513 
-526 RITNGDGIKYFHT
+526 H
-539 NSTQPDS
+539 STQPDS

-562 SGTTSIAMGAGSTAQ
+562 SGTTSIAMGAGSQAQ

-610 NYSAYGLKAP
+610 HYSAYGLTAP

-665 NTADITRLGGRV
+665 NTVNITSLGGRV
-677 TNVEAGMTRITNG
+677 TNVEAGMATIANG
-690 DGIKYFHT
+690 GGVKYFHT

-712 VAIGPNAQASGT
+712 VAIGPQAQASGT
-724 AAVASGK
+724 ASVASGK
-731 GTLASGHG
+731 GTLASGRG

-767 AESYTGKYST
+767 MESYTGKYSI
-777 ADNTTSGTVSVGNA
+777 ADNATVGTVSVGNA

-799 SNVAD
+799 SNIAD

-855 DAMAGGAG
+855 DAMAGGTG

-930 HSMSNVTNDANAYT
+930 HSMSSTTNDANAYT
-944 DRRYSALKKDL
+944 DRRYAVLKEDL
-955 KKQDDRLSAGI
+955 KKQDSTLSAGI

-1020 NTQGDMGVGVGVGY
+1020 NTQGDMGAGVGVGY

>member
-1 MKNIKRYGCNHI
+1 MKSIQKCDCNYLARFAVSDSFI
-13 FRFVA
+13 RDNSFR
-18 FDSSISEHSSCGLL
+18 GLL
-32 VIFMVLVPGTAFS
+32 AIFMVTIFVPGTAFS
-45 QLYVNNA
+45 ELYVNNA
-52 DDLVCYAVLDV
+52 NDPGCYAVVDDNNLNFKGRIT
-63 PDSSGIKPSGMMTS
+63 GIVTNHIY
-77 TSCNT
+77 CNT
-82 LSLDNLNTNG
+82 LTEANLNTNG

-99 VGGLPGYGATPW
+99 QGGLPGYAPTPW
-111 TGTFTTGVGTS
+111 TGTFTTAVGTS
-122 NVGTAYGFVVQKNGA
+122 NVATAYGFVVQKNGA

-150 LDGKKATNLA
+150 LNGRKATNLA

-178 TLTQTGT
+178 TVIQDGT
-185 RYFHANSANPQDS
+185 RYFHANSVNPQDS

-270 VTRQTNSIA
+270 VTRQVNSIA

-288 GAQSSYSAY
+288 GAQGSYSAY
-297 GLPTAQASVGEVG
+297 GLTAS
-310 IGTAQGN
+310 
-317 RKITG
+317 
-322 VAAGSAGYDA
+322 
-332 VNVTQLTAVGNKVDK
+332 
-347 NTADITSL
+347 
-355 GGRVTNVEGGMT
+355 
-367 SITNGGG
+367 
-374 VKYFHTNSTQLDSV
+374 
-388 ASGSDSVAIG
+388 
-398 PNAQASGTTSIA
+398 
-410 MGAGS
+410 
-415 KAQVA
+415 
-420 QSLALGAGAVASK
+420 
-433 ANSIALGA
+433 
-441 ASVTTVG
+441 
-448 AQSSYSAY
+448 
-456 GLPTAQTS
+456 
-464 VGEVGIGTAQ
+464 
-474 GNRKITG
+474 
-481 VAAGSADYDA
+481 
-491 VNVAQLTAVGNK
+491 
-503 VEKNTTDITR
+503 
-513 LGGRVSTVEGDIT
+513 
-526 RITNGDGIKYFHT
+526 
-539 NSTQPDS
+539 
-546 VASGSDSVAI
+546 
-556 GPNAQA
+556 
-562 SGTTSIAMGAGSTAQ
+562 
-577 GAQSLALGAG
+577 
-587 AAASQANSIALGAS
+587 
-601 SVTTVGAES
+601 
-610 NYSAYGLKAP
+610 

-650 VNVAQLTAVGDKVEQ
+650 VNVAQLTAVGDKVDQ
-665 NTADITRLGGRV
+665 NTADITSLDGRV
-677 TNVEAGMTRITNG
+677 TNVEGDMTSITNG
-690 DGIKYFHT
+690 GGVKYFHT

-724 AAVASGK
+724 ASVASGK
-731 GTLASGHG
+731 GTLASGNG
-739 AVAIGDAASVSADGS
+739 AVAIGDAASVSAEGS

-777 ADNTTSGTVSVGNA
+777 TDNTTSGTVSVGNA

-863 SVASGSNSTAMGTGS
+863 SVASGSHSTAMGTGS

-930 HSMSNVTNDANAYT
+930 HSMSNVTNDANVYT
-944 DRRYSALKKDL
+944 DQRYSALKEDL
-955 KKQDDRLSAGI
+955 KKQDSTLSAGI

-975 TQPYTPGASM
+975 TQPYTQGASM

>member
-1 MKNIKRYGCNHI
+1 MKSIQKCDCNYLARFAVSDSFI
-13 FRFVA
+13 RDNSFR
-18 FDSSISEHSSCGLL
+18 GLL
-32 VIFMVLVPGTAFS
+32 AIFMVTIFVPGTAFS
-45 QLYVNNA
+45 ELYVNNA
-52 DDLVCYAVLDV
+52 NDPGCYAVVDDNNLNFKGRIT
-63 PDSSGIKPSGMMTS
+63 GIVTNHIY
-77 TSCNT
+77 CNT
-82 LSLDNLNTNG
+82 LTEANLNTNG

-99 VGGLPGYGATPW
+99 QGGLPGYAPTPW
-111 TGTFTTGVGTS
+111 TGTFTTAVGTS
-122 NVGTAYGFVVQKNGA
+122 NVATAYGFVVQKNGA

-150 LDGKKATNLA
+150 LNGRKATNLA
-160 PATIS
+160 LATIS

-178 TLTQTGT
+178 TVIQDGT
-185 RYFHANSANPQDS
+185 RYFHANSVNPQDS
-198 VPTGQDAIAVG
+198 VPTGQDAI
-209 PATVVNGNNGIG
+209 
-221 IGNSAVVGPSAVGG
+221 AVGG

-270 VTRQTNSIA
+270 VTRQVNSIA

-288 GAQSSYSAY
+288 GAQGSYSAY
-297 GLPTAQASVGEVG
+297 GLPTTQASVGEVG

-332 VNVTQLTAVGNKVDK
+332 VNVTQLTAVGNKVDQ

-355 GGRVTNVEGGMT
+355 DGRVTNVEGGMT

-374 VKYFHTNSTQLDSV
+374 VKYFH
-388 ASGSDSVAIG
+388 
-398 PNAQASGTTSIA
+398 P
-410 MGAGS
+410 
-415 KAQVA
+415 
-420 QSLALGAGAVASK
+420 
-433 ANSIALGA
+433 
-441 ASVTTVG
+441 
-448 AQSSYSAY
+448 
-456 GLPTAQTS
+456 
-464 VGEVGIGTAQ
+464 
-474 GNRKITG
+474 
-481 VAAGSADYDA
+481 
-491 VNVAQLTAVGNK
+491 
-503 VEKNTTDITR
+503 
-513 LGGRVSTVEGDIT
+513 
-526 RITNGDGIKYFHT
+526 
-539 NSTQPDS
+539 
-546 VASGSDSVAI
+546 
-556 GPNAQA
+556 
-562 SGTTSIAMGAGSTAQ
+562 
-577 GAQSLALGAG
+577 
-587 AAASQANSIALGAS
+587 
-601 SVTTVGAES
+601 
-610 NYSAYGLKAP
+610 
-620 QTSVGEVG
+620 
-628 VGTAQGNRKI
+628 
-638 TGVAAGSADYDA
+638 
-650 VNVAQLTAVGDKVEQ
+650 
-665 NTADITRLGGRV
+665 
-677 TNVEAGMTRITNG
+677 
-690 DGIKYFHT
+690 

-724 AAVASGK
+724 ASVASGK
-731 GTLASGHG
+731 GTLASGNG
-739 AVAIGDAASVSADGS
+739 AVAIGDAASVSAEGS

-777 ADNTTSGTVSVGNA
+777 TDNTTSGTVSVGNA

-863 SVASGSNSTAMGTGS
+863 SVASGSHSTAMGTGS

-930 HSMSNVTNDANAYT
+930 HSMSNVTNDANVYT
-944 DRRYSALKKDL
+944 DQRYSALKEDL
-955 KKQDDRLSAGI
+955 KKQDSTLSAGI

>member
-1 MKNIKRYGCNHI
+1 MKSIQKCDCNYLARFAVSDSFI
-13 FRFVA
+13 RDNSFR
-18 FDSSISEHSSCGLL
+18 SLL
-32 VIFMVLVPGTAFS
+32 AIFMVTIFVPNTAFS

-52 DDLVCYAVLDV
+52 NDPGCYVIADGGFTGVTNSDQN
-63 PDSSGIKPSGMMTS
+63 
-77 TSCNT
+77 CYT
-82 LSLDNLNTNG
+82 LSLNNINTNG

-99 VGGLPGYGATPW
+99 KGGIAGKPSFIATPW
-111 TGTFTTGVGTS
+111 TGTFTTAVGTS
-122 NVGTAYGFVVQKNGA
+122 NVATAYGFVVQNNGA

-150 LDGKKATNLA
+150 LNGRKATNLA

-178 TLTQTGT
+178 TVIQDGT
-185 RYFHANSANPQDS
+185 RYFHANSVNPQDS
-198 VPTGQDAIAVG
+198 VPAGQDAIAVG

-270 VTRQTNSIA
+270 VTRQVNSIA

-288 GAQSSYSAY
+288 GAQGSYSAY
-297 GLPTAQASVGEVG
+297 GLPTTQA
-310 IGTAQGN
+310 
-317 RKITG
+317 
-322 VAAGSAGYDA
+322 
-332 VNVTQLTAVGNKVDK
+332 
-347 NTADITSL
+347 
-355 GGRVTNVEGGMT
+355 
-367 SITNGGG
+367 
-374 VKYFHTNSTQLDSV
+374 
-388 ASGSDSVAIG
+388 
-398 PNAQASGTTSIA
+398 
-410 MGAGS
+410 
-415 KAQVA
+415 
-420 QSLALGAGAVASK
+420 
-433 ANSIALGA
+433 
-441 ASVTTVG
+441 
-448 AQSSYSAY
+448 
-456 GLPTAQTS
+456 S

-491 VNVAQLTAVGNK
+491 VNVAQLTAVG
-503 VEKNTTDITR
+503 
-513 LGGRVSTVEGDIT
+513 
-526 RITNGDGIKYFHT
+526 
-539 NSTQPDS
+539 
-546 VASGSDSVAI
+546 
-556 GPNAQA
+556 
-562 SGTTSIAMGAGSTAQ
+562 
-577 GAQSLALGAG
+577 
-587 AAASQANSIALGAS
+587 
-601 SVTTVGAES
+601 
-610 NYSAYGLKAP
+610 
-620 QTSVGEVG
+620 
-628 VGTAQGNRKI
+628 
-638 TGVAAGSADYDA
+638 
-650 VNVAQLTAVGDKVEQ
+650 DKVDQ
-665 NTADITRLGGRV
+665 NTADITSLDGRV
-677 TNVEAGMTRITNG
+677 TNVEGGMTSITNG
-690 DGIKYFHT
+690 GGIKYFHT

-724 AAVASGK
+724 ASVASGK
-731 GTLASGHG
+731 GTLASGNG
-739 AVAIGDAASVSADGS
+739 AVAIGDAASVSAEGS

-777 ADNTTSGTVSVGNA
+777 TDNTTSGTVSVGNA

-863 SVASGSNSTAMGTGS
+863 SVASGSHSTAMGTGS

-908 RQLTNV
+908 RQLTNIAV
-914 AAGTQGT
+914 GTQGT

-944 DRRYSALKKDL
+944 DQRYSALKEDL
-955 KKQDDRLSAGI
+955 KKQDSTLSAGI

>member
-1 MKNIKRYGCNHI
+1 MKSIQKCDCNYLARFAVSDSFI
-13 FRFVA
+13 RDNSFR
-18 FDSSISEHSSCGLL
+18 SLL
-32 VIFMVLVPGTAFS
+32 AIFMVTIFVPNTAFS

-52 DDLVCYAVLDV
+52 NDPGCYVIADGGFTGVTNSDQN
-63 PDSSGIKPSGMMTS
+63 
-77 TSCNT
+77 CYT
-82 LSLDNLNTNG
+82 LSLNNINTNG

-99 VGGLPGYGATPW
+99 KGGIAGKPSFIATPW
-111 TGTFTTGVGTS
+111 TGTFTTAVGTS
-122 NVGTAYGFVVQKNGA
+122 NVATAYGFVVQNNGA

-150 LDGKKATNLA
+150 LNGRKATNLA

-178 TLTQTGT
+178 TVIQDGT
-185 RYFHANSANPQDS
+185 RYFHANSVNPQDS
-198 VPTGQDAIAVG
+198 VPAGQDAIAVG

-270 VTRQTNSIA
+270 VTRQVNSIA

-288 GAQSSYSAY
+288 GAQGSYSAY
-297 GLPTAQASVGEVG
+297 GLPTTQASVGEVG

-332 VNVTQLTAVGNKVDK
+332 VNVTQLTAVGNKVDQ

-355 GGRVTNVEGGMT
+355 DGRVTNVEGGMT

-374 VKYFHTNSTQLDSV
+374 
-388 ASGSDSVAIG
+388 
-398 PNAQASGTTSIA
+398 
-410 MGAGS
+410 
-415 KAQVA
+415 
-420 QSLALGAGAVASK
+420 
-433 ANSIALGA
+433 
-441 ASVTTVG
+441 
-448 AQSSYSAY
+448 
-456 GLPTAQTS
+456 
-464 VGEVGIGTAQ
+464 
-474 GNRKITG
+474 
-481 VAAGSADYDA
+481 
-491 VNVAQLTAVGNK
+491 
-503 VEKNTTDITR
+503 
-513 LGGRVSTVEGDIT
+513 
-526 RITNGDGIKYFHT
+526 IKYFHT
-539 NSTQPDS
+539 HSTEPDS

-587 AAASQANSIALGAS
+587 AAARQVNSIALGAS
-601 SVTTVGAES
+601 SVTTVGAQGS
-610 NYSAYGLKAP
+610 YSAYGLTAS

-650 VNVAQLTAVGDKVEQ
+650 VNVAQLTAVGDKVDQ
-665 NTADITRLGGRV
+665 NTADITSLDGRV
-677 TNVEAGMTRITNG
+677 TNVEGEMTSITNG
-690 DGIKYFHT
+690 GGVKYFHT

-724 AAVASGK
+724 ASVASGK
-731 GTLASGHG
+731 GTLASGNG
-739 AVAIGDAASVSADGS
+739 AVAIGDAASVSAEGS

-777 ADNTTSGTVSVGNA
+777 TDNTTSGTVSVGNA

-863 SVASGSNSTAMGTGS
+863 SVASGSHSTAMGTGS

-908 RQLTNV
+908 RQLTNIAV
-914 AAGTQGT
+914 GTQGT

-944 DRRYSALKKDL
+944 DQRYSALKEDL
-955 KKQDDRLSAGI
+955 KKQDSTLSAGI

>member
-1 MKNIKRYGCNHI
+1 MKSIQKCDCNYLARFAVSDSFI
-13 FRFVA
+13 RDNSFR
-18 FDSSISEHSSCGLL
+18 GLL
-32 VIFMVLVPGTAFS
+32 AIFMVTIFVPGTAFS
-45 QLYVNNA
+45 ELYVNNA
-52 DDLVCYAVLDV
+52 NDPGCYAVVDDNNLNFKGRIT
-63 PDSSGIKPSGMMTS
+63 GIVTNHIY
-77 TSCNT
+77 CNT
-82 LSLDNLNTNG
+82 LTEANLNTNG

-99 VGGLPGYGATPW
+99 QGGAPGYAATPW

-221 IGNSAVVGPSAVGG
+221 IGNSAIVGPSAVGG

-441 ASVTTVG
+441 
-448 AQSSYSAY
+448 
-456 GLPTAQTS
+456 
-464 VGEVGIGTAQ
+464 
-474 GNRKITG
+474 
-481 VAAGSADYDA
+481 
-491 VNVAQLTAVGNK
+491 
-503 VEKNTTDITR
+503 
-513 LGGRVSTVEGDIT
+513 
-526 RITNGDGIKYFHT
+526 
-539 NSTQPDS
+539 
-546 VASGSDSVAI
+546 
-556 GPNAQA
+556 
-562 SGTTSIAMGAGSTAQ
+562 
-577 GAQSLALGAG
+577 
-587 AAASQANSIALGAS
+587 S

-610 NYSAYGLKAP
+610 NYSAYGLTAP

-690 DGIKYFHT
+690 GGIKYFHT

-930 HSMSNVTNDANAYT
+930 HSMSNITNDANAYT
-944 DRRYSALKKDL
+944 DRRYSALKEDL
-955 KKQDDRLSAGI
+955 KKQDSTLSAGI

>member
-1 MKNIKRYGCNHI
+1 MKSIQKCDCNYLARFAVSDSFI
-13 FRFVA
+13 RDNSFR
-18 FDSSISEHSSCGLL
+18 GLL
-32 VIFMVLVPGTAFS
+32 AIFMVTIFVPGTAFS
-45 QLYVNNA
+45 ELYVNNA
-52 DDLVCYAVLDV
+52 NDPGCYAVVDDNNLNFKGRIT
-63 PDSSGIKPSGMMTS
+63 GIVTNHIY
-77 TSCNT
+77 CNT
-82 LSLDNLNTNG
+82 LTEANLNTNG

-99 VGGLPGYGATPW
+99 QGGLPGYAPTPW
-111 TGTFTTGVGTS
+111 TGTFTTAVGTS
-122 NVGTAYGFVVQKNGA
+122 NVATAYGFVVQKNGA

-150 LDGKKATNLA
+150 LNGRKATNLA
-160 PATIS
+160 LATIS

-178 TLTQTGT
+178 TVIQDGT
-185 RYFHANSANPQDS
+185 RYFHANSVNPQDS
-198 VPTGQDAIAVG
+198 VPTGQDAI
-209 PATVVNGNNGIG
+209 
-221 IGNSAVVGPSAVGG
+221 AVGG

-270 VTRQTNSIA
+270 VTRQVNSIA

-288 GAQSSYSAY
+288 GAQGSYSAY
-297 GLPTAQASVGEVG
+297 GLPTTQASVGEVG

-332 VNVTQLTAVGNKVDK
+332 VNVTQLTAVGNKVDQ

-355 GGRVTNVEGGMT
+355 DGRVTNVEGGMT

-374 VKYFHTNSTQLDSV
+374 V
-388 ASGSDSVAIG
+388 
-398 PNAQASGTTSIA
+398 
-410 MGAGS
+410 
-415 KAQVA
+415 
-420 QSLALGAGAVASK
+420 
-433 ANSIALGA
+433 
-441 ASVTTVG
+441 
-448 AQSSYSAY
+448 
-456 GLPTAQTS
+456 
-464 VGEVGIGTAQ
+464 
-474 GNRKITG
+474 
-481 VAAGSADYDA
+481 
-491 VNVAQLTAVGNK
+491 
-503 VEKNTTDITR
+503 
-513 LGGRVSTVEGDIT
+513 
-526 RITNGDGIKYFHT
+526 
-539 NSTQPDS
+539 
-546 VASGSDSVAI
+546 
-556 GPNAQA
+556 
-562 SGTTSIAMGAGSTAQ
+562 
-577 GAQSLALGAG
+577 
-587 AAASQANSIALGAS
+587 
-601 SVTTVGAES
+601 
-610 NYSAYGLKAP
+610 
-620 QTSVGEVG
+620 
-628 VGTAQGNRKI
+628 
-638 TGVAAGSADYDA
+638 
-650 VNVAQLTAVGDKVEQ
+650 
-665 NTADITRLGGRV
+665 
-677 TNVEAGMTRITNG
+677 
-690 DGIKYFHT
+690 KYFHT

-724 AAVASGK
+724 ASVASGK
-731 GTLASGHG
+731 GTLASGNG
-739 AVAIGDAASVSADGS
+739 AVAIGDTASVSAEGS

-777 ADNTTSGTVSVGNA
+777 TDNTTSGTVSVGNA

-863 SVASGSNSTAMGTGS
+863 SVASGSHSTAMGTGS

-930 HSMSNVTNDANAYT
+930 HSMSNVTNDANVYT
-944 DRRYSALKKDL
+944 DQRYSALKEDL
-955 KKQDDRLSAGI
+955 KKQDSTLSAGI

>member
-1 MKNIKRYGCNHI
+1 MKSIQKCDCNYLARFAVSDSFI
-13 FRFVA
+13 RDNSFR
-18 FDSSISEHSSCGLL
+18 GLL
-32 VIFMVLVPGTAFS
+32 AIFMVTIFVPGTAFS
-45 QLYVNNA
+45 ELYVNNA
-52 DDLVCYAVLDV
+52 NDPGCYAVVDDNNLNFKGRIT
-63 PDSSGIKPSGMMTS
+63 GIVTNHIY
-77 TSCNT
+77 CNT
-82 LSLDNLNTNG
+82 LTEANLNTNG

-99 VGGLPGYGATPW
+99 QGGLPGYAPTPW
-111 TGTFTTGVGTS
+111 TGTFTTAVGTS
-122 NVGTAYGFVVQKNGA
+122 NVATAYGFVVQKNGA

-150 LDGKKATNLA
+150 LNGRKATNLA
-160 PATIS
+160 PATVS

-178 TLTQTGT
+178 TVIQDGT
-185 RYFHANSANPQDS
+185 RYFHANSVNPQDS
-198 VPTGQDAIAVG
+198 VPAGQDAIAVG

-270 VTRQTNSIA
+270 VTRQVNSIA

-288 GAQSSYSAY
+288 GAQGSYSAY
-297 GLPTAQASVGEVG
+297 GLPTTQASVGEVG

-332 VNVTQLTAVGNKVDK
+332 VNVTQLTAVGNKVDQ

-355 GGRVTNVEGGMT
+355 DGRVTNVEGGMT
-367 SITNGGG
+367 SITNGG
-374 VKYFHTNSTQLDSV
+374 
-388 ASGSDSVAIG
+388 
-398 PNAQASGTTSIA
+398 
-410 MGAGS
+410 
-415 KAQVA
+415 
-420 QSLALGAGAVASK
+420 
-433 ANSIALGA
+433 
-441 ASVTTVG
+441 
-448 AQSSYSAY
+448 
-456 GLPTAQTS
+456 
-464 VGEVGIGTAQ
+464 
-474 GNRKITG
+474 
-481 VAAGSADYDA
+481 
-491 VNVAQLTAVGNK
+491 
-503 VEKNTTDITR
+503 
-513 LGGRVSTVEGDIT
+513 
-526 RITNGDGIKYFHT
+526 
-539 NSTQPDS
+539 
-546 VASGSDSVAI
+546 
-556 GPNAQA
+556 
-562 SGTTSIAMGAGSTAQ
+562 
-577 GAQSLALGAG
+577 
-587 AAASQANSIALGAS
+587 
-601 SVTTVGAES
+601 
-610 NYSAYGLKAP
+610 
-620 QTSVGEVG
+620 
-628 VGTAQGNRKI
+628 
-638 TGVAAGSADYDA
+638 
-650 VNVAQLTAVGDKVEQ
+650 
-665 NTADITRLGGRV
+665 
-677 TNVEAGMTRITNG
+677 
-690 DGIKYFHT
+690 GIKYFHT

-712 VAIGPNAQASGT
+712 VA
-724 AAVASGK
+724 SGK
-731 GTLASGHG
+731 GTLASGNG
-739 AVAIGDAASVSADGS
+739 AVAIGDAASVSAEGS

-863 SVASGSNSTAMGTGS
+863 SVASGSHSTAMGTGS

-908 RQLTNV
+908 RQLTNIAV
-914 AAGTQGT
+914 GTQGT

-944 DRRYSALKKDL
+944 DQRYSALKEDL
-955 KKQDDRLSAGI
+955 KKQDSTLSAGI

>member
-1 MKNIKRYGCNHI
+1 MKSIQKCDCNYLARFAVSDSFI
-13 FRFVA
+13 RDNSFR
-18 FDSSISEHSSCGLL
+18 GLL
-32 VIFMVLVPGTAFS
+32 AIFMVTIFVPGTAFS
-45 QLYVNNA
+45 ELYVNNA
-52 DDLVCYAVLDV
+52 NDPGCYAVVDDNNLNFKGRIT
-63 PDSSGIKPSGMMTS
+63 GIVTNHIY
-77 TSCNT
+77 CNT
-82 LSLDNLNTNG
+82 LTEANLNTNG

-99 VGGLPGYGATPW
+99 QGGLPGYAPTPW
-111 TGTFTTGVGTS
+111 TGTFTTAVGTS
-122 NVGTAYGFVVQKNGA
+122 NVATAYGFVVQKNGA

-150 LDGKKATNLA
+150 LNGRKATNLA

-178 TLTQTGT
+178 TVIQDGT

-270 VTRQTNSIA
+270 VTRQVNSIA

-288 GAQSSYSAY
+288 GAQGSYSAY
-297 GLPTAQASVGEVG
+297 GLPTTQA
-310 IGTAQGN
+310 
-317 RKITG
+317 
-322 VAAGSAGYDA
+322 
-332 VNVTQLTAVGNKVDK
+332 
-347 NTADITSL
+347 
-355 GGRVTNVEGGMT
+355 
-367 SITNGGG
+367 
-374 VKYFHTNSTQLDSV
+374 
-388 ASGSDSVAIG
+388 
-398 PNAQASGTTSIA
+398 
-410 MGAGS
+410 
-415 KAQVA
+415 
-420 QSLALGAGAVASK
+420 
-433 ANSIALGA
+433 
-441 ASVTTVG
+441 
-448 AQSSYSAY
+448 
-456 GLPTAQTS
+456 S

-491 VNVAQLTAVGNK
+491 VNVAQLTAVG
-503 VEKNTTDITR
+503 
-513 LGGRVSTVEGDIT
+513 
-526 RITNGDGIKYFHT
+526 
-539 NSTQPDS
+539 
-546 VASGSDSVAI
+546 
-556 GPNAQA
+556 
-562 SGTTSIAMGAGSTAQ
+562 
-577 GAQSLALGAG
+577 
-587 AAASQANSIALGAS
+587 
-601 SVTTVGAES
+601 
-610 NYSAYGLKAP
+610 
-620 QTSVGEVG
+620 
-628 VGTAQGNRKI
+628 
-638 TGVAAGSADYDA
+638 
-650 VNVAQLTAVGDKVEQ
+650 DKVDQ
-665 NTADITRLGGRV
+665 NTADITSLDGRV
-677 TNVEAGMTRITNG
+677 TNVEGEMTSITNG
-690 DGIKYFHT
+690 GGIKYFHT

-724 AAVASGK
+724 ASVASGK
-731 GTLASGHG
+731 GTLASGNG
-739 AVAIGDAASVSADGS
+739 AVAIGDAASVSAEGS

-863 SVASGSNSTAMGTGS
+863 SVASGSHSTAMGTGS

-944 DRRYSALKKDL
+944 DQRYSALKEDL
-955 KKQDDRLSAGI
+955 KKQDSTLSAGI

>member
-1 MKNIKRYGCNHI
+1 MKSIQKCDCNYLARFAVSDSFI
-13 FRFVA
+13 RDNSFR
-18 FDSSISEHSSCGLL
+18 GLL
-32 VIFMVLVPGTAFS
+32 AIFMVTIFVPGTSFS
-45 QLYVNNA
+45 ELYVNNA
-52 DDLVCYAVLDV
+52 NDPGCYAVVDDNNLNFKGRIT
-63 PDSSGIKPSGMMTS
+63 GIVTNHIY
-77 TSCNT
+77 CNT
-82 LSLDNLNTNG
+82 LTEANLNTNG

-99 VGGLPGYGATPW
+99 QGGLPGYAPTPW
-111 TGTFTTGVGTS
+111 TGTFTTAVGTS
-122 NVGTAYGFVVQKNGA
+122 NVATAYGFVVQKNGA

-150 LDGKKATNLA
+150 LNGRKATNLA

-178 TLTQTGT
+178 TVIQDGT
-185 RYFHANSANPQDS
+185 RYFHANSVNPQDS
-198 VPTGQDAIAVG
+198 VPAGQDAIAVG

-270 VTRQTNSIA
+270 VTRQANSIA

-288 GAQSSYSAY
+288 GAESNYSAY
-297 GLPTAQASVGEVG
+297 GLPTTQA
-310 IGTAQGN
+310 
-317 RKITG
+317 
-322 VAAGSAGYDA
+322 
-332 VNVTQLTAVGNKVDK
+332 
-347 NTADITSL
+347 
-355 GGRVTNVEGGMT
+355 
-367 SITNGGG
+367 
-374 VKYFHTNSTQLDSV
+374 
-388 ASGSDSVAIG
+388 
-398 PNAQASGTTSIA
+398 
-410 MGAGS
+410 
-415 KAQVA
+415 
-420 QSLALGAGAVASK
+420 
-433 ANSIALGA
+433 
-441 ASVTTVG
+441 
-448 AQSSYSAY
+448 
-456 GLPTAQTS
+456 S

-491 VNVAQLTAVGNK
+491 VNVAQLTAVG
-503 VEKNTTDITR
+503 
-513 LGGRVSTVEGDIT
+513 
-526 RITNGDGIKYFHT
+526 
-539 NSTQPDS
+539 
-546 VASGSDSVAI
+546 
-556 GPNAQA
+556 
-562 SGTTSIAMGAGSTAQ
+562 
-577 GAQSLALGAG
+577 
-587 AAASQANSIALGAS
+587 
-601 SVTTVGAES
+601 
-610 NYSAYGLKAP
+610 
-620 QTSVGEVG
+620 
-628 VGTAQGNRKI
+628 
-638 TGVAAGSADYDA
+638 
-650 VNVAQLTAVGDKVEQ
+650 DKVDQ
-665 NTADITRLGGRV
+665 NTADITSLDGRV
-677 TNVEAGMTRITNG
+677 TNVEGGMTSITNG
-690 DGIKYFHT
+690 GGIKYFHT

-724 AAVASGK
+724 ASVASGK
-731 GTLASGHG
+731 GTLASGNG
-739 AVAIGDAASVSADGS
+739 AVAIGDAASVSAEGS

-863 SVASGSNSTAMGTGS
+863 SVASGSHSTAMGTGS

-944 DRRYSALKKDL
+944 DQRYSALKEDL
-955 KKQDDRLSAGI
+955 KKQDSTLSAGI